1 MNSAT
6 SEWIPPNGSG
16 CGTLRGVISRCSLL
30 KPEGISILRKSFG
43 IVRELTWEC
52 RLYK

>member
-1 MNSAT
+1 MNSAP
-6 SEWIPPNGSG
+6 SEWIPQNGSR

-30 KPEGISILRKSFG
+30 KPEGIFILKKSFG

-52 RLYK
+52 RLL